1 MESLYRKNP
10 AKYVHLWR
18 SSPQGNIFLIKKQ
31 RSVLHYYKNPKPSKN
46 KVRIIY
52 LRSGILELWK
62 ISNLTFRRFLASTTL
77 VLFVEFFFFFLFVMQ
92 ILSRACKD
100 RVAYWR
106 FSASSIPK
114 KVNIIDSNFFFYW
127 TQCFF
132 FLGLLFLI
140 SRGNIFGTTNATLI
154 LFFFFF
160 FFLFIFF
167 YFIFFIFYFLIFV
180 KIG

>member
-52 LRSGILELWK
+52 LSSGILELWK

-106 FSASSIPK
+106 FLTSSVGAIYEEKHSKAILPLPGQS
-114 KVNIIDSNFFFYW
+114 VVWYSLARWRSTTTTEMNH
-127 TQCFF
+127 T
-132 FLGLLFLI
+132 LLPLKN
-140 SRGNIFGTTNATLI
+140 R
-154 LFFFFF
+154 
-160 FFLFIFF
+160 
-167 YFIFFIFYFLIFV
+167 YRP
-180 KIG
+180 